1 MRVIGFNFTKISIE
15 TFKEDFKDLK
25 INTEIDVPEIK
36 EVKQNIMKTK
46 EEILEV
52 YFEYKVKYDPE
63 IAIVEFKG
71 KTLLSLDPKIA
82 KDVLKQWKKKKMP
95 EEFRLFLFNVI
106 LRKATPKA
114 ISLEDEMNVPI
125 HMPMPS
131 FRKPEEK

>member
-1 MRVIGFNFTKISIE
+1 MRVMGFTFTKISIE
-15 TFKEDFKDLK
+15 TFKEEYKDLK
-25 INTEIDVPEIK
+25 INTEIDFPEIK
-36 EVKQNIMKTK
+36 EVKQSILKTK
-46 EEILEV
+46 EDILEV
-52 YFEYKVKYDPE
+52 YFEYKVKYNPE

-71 KTLLSLDPKIA
+71 KTLLALDPKLA

-114 ISLEDEMNVPI
+114 IGLEDEINVPI

-131 FRKPEEK
+131 FRRQEEK